1 MESRHR
7 HCSFRG
13 DLTADFEQKCM
24 LFRESRGLGRH
35 CREHLRLGPKLAPR
49 FLGRQQPAAL
59 RNPNPA
65 ASLPPISESPQRRK
79 AFTQTM
85 GKIAKS
91 RVDVGWANW
100 LAATVLSQAKEA
112 NERVKTAQGAI
123 SPPLASLSP
132 SSGSTNIAPTP
143 SPEAQMMGAP
153 PPAPPRDCPAG
164 PVLVTMSTRSSNV
177 SSKAPRT

>member
-1 MESRHR
+1 
-7 HCSFRG
+7 
-13 DLTADFEQKCM
+13 
-24 LFRESRGLGRH
+24 
-35 CREHLRLGPKLAPR
+35 
-49 FLGRQQPAAL
+49 
-59 RNPNPA
+59 
-65 ASLPPISESPQRRK
+65 LPPISESPQRRK

-153 PPAPPRDCPAG
+153 PPAPPRGRPRRSYVRAAARTRAANPRPLQRYTQPSDRACRRG
-164 PVLVTMSTRSSNV
+164 PSRFSLTTRLHADERSGPSIRRFV
-177 SSKAPRT
+177 KTQEFVCHRRGRWRQECHRA